1 MVKQIRFI
9 CSYGQVNI
17 PSEGAKDIKIKIEN
31 NIKYTTYQITNKYNP
46 EMKFSIYIKEK
57 NEMLLDAEINR
68 LPN

>member
-9 CSYGQVNI
+9 WQVNI